1 MRAEWYIVNLTGS
14 SRKETVLGAVAV
26 QGEAGSTAAGRS
38 LCLGRSREENG
49 RLVCRRTDPG
59 CREKQE
65 RRLVR

>member
-1 MRAEWYIVNLTGS
+1 MRAEWCIVNLTDS
-14 SRKETVLGAVAV
+14 SRKETVVGVVAV

-38 LCLGRSREENG
+38 LCLGRSREDDG
-49 RLVCRRTDPG
+49 RLVCRWTDPG